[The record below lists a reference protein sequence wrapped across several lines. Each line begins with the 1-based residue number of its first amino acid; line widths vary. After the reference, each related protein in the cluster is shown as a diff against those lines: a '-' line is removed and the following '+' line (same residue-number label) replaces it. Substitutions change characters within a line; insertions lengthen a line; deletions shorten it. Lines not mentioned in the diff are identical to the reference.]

1 MFSVV
6 RNSSRCWSRL
16 PARALGLRLYSGTPE
31 ESRIQD
37 KLRKALEPE
46 RLQVVDISGGCGSMF
61 AIDVTSAKFKGLSI
75 VKQHKLV
82 NEILKDDIQRWHGLQ
97 LRTKAN

>member
-1 MFSVV
+1 MIQLARVSLKSCI
-6 RNSSRCWSRL
+6 RAPSKMLGSRF
-16 PARALGLRLYSGTPE
+16 YSMTPE
-31 ESRIQD
+31 ETLIQE
-37 KLRKALEPE
+37 KLVKALKPE
-46 RLQVVDISGGCGSMF
+46 RLQVMDISGGCGSMF

-82 NEILKDDIQRWHGLQ
+82 NEILKDDIQKWHGLQ